1 MPPRKRK
8 ITNDETENVG
18 ATVDDTQPT
27 PRKYLPGKRPR
38 HLDDVESVDYLKPL
52 DPESELFQNN
62 AEWTIPKFNTFV
74 NYALDTLS
82 ETYKDIF
89 KDFIKLPS
97 RKFHPQ
103 YYYKIENPISINE
116 IPFNSWLSKQKVS
129 KEEKLD
135 LILKESL
142 ESAGMEGDTLDLEFP
157 DLIKKF
163 QFTKMLQ
170 AKTGYLIPDF
180 QLTVLAKPS
189 DFKTYFIDEILSGKL
204 ARFNEAEPNA
214 IHLTKESYDAPNIYL
229 ENTIEERDISGKQQR
244 KKFNTILK
252 QMHDLDEVKTETLIE
267 NARRADGASQ

>member
-1 MPPRKRK
+1 MFIVRRTPRTIVSHTKYVSQFHTTGSALNIMDWFRSNKKKEQLMETVASATKEGVVASKDKLELIPENFIGRKKNRKRAK
-8 ITNDETENVG
+8 GT
-18 ATVDDTQPT
+18 A
-27 PRKYLPGKRPR
+27 
-38 HLDDVESVDYLKPL
+38 
-52 DPESELFQNN
+52 
-62 AEWTIPKFNTFV
+62 IPF
-74 NYALDTLS
+74 
-82 ETYKDIF
+82 
-89 KDFIKLPS
+89 
-97 RKFHPQ
+97 
-103 YYYKIENPISINE
+103 NE